1 MPALPTTVD
10 PDAWLTYTRGRVYR
24 RRINSKGTFQLGRQ
38 QYYVGTEYSGQ
49 LVAVTVRPVRKLLD
63 VLLGQTVIK
72 TLAIKGLYQQRL
84 PLAEY
89 IDHICQ
95 EAESEYRQYLASQVR
110 YVQVVVG

>member
-1 MPALPTTVD
+1 
-10 PDAWLTYTRGRVYR
+10 
-24 RRINSKGTFQLGRQ
+24 
-38 QYYVGTEYSGQ
+38 
-49 LVAVTVRPVRKLLD
+49 VAVTVRPVLKLLD

-84 PLAEY
+84 SLAEY